1 MDLLQEEKWTVEQP
15 LPPPTVDTSPLSPP
29 ELPFEADQEATVC
42 LLQPV
47 KVPARHI
54 RFVRAHAVNAPS
66 GKDESRDNLV
76 AEKGLIIDDTPTYP
90 EKDGNIVVRLMPVH
104 LEEGLVLGELHQ
116 LEIVPEDR
124 AKKLSVE
131 LILLEV

>member
-1 MDLLQEEKWTVEQP
+1 MLK
-15 LPPPTVDTSPLSPP
+15 
-29 ELPFEADQEATVC
+29 
-42 LLQPV
+42 
-47 KVPARHI
+47 R
-54 RFVRAHAVNAPS
+54 
-66 GKDESRDNLV
+66 
-76 AEKGLIIDDTPTYP
+76 GLIIDDIATCPDQD
-90 EKDGNIVVRLMPVH
+90 ENIVLRLMPVH